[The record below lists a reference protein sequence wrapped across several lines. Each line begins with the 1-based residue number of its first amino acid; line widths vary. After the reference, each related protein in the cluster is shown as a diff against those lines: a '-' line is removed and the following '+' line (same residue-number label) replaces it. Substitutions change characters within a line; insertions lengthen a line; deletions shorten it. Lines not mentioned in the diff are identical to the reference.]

1 MAEPANCTLRP
12 LSTPPWPLLLVLAPV
27 PAEPSEAPAATP
39 REAED
44 GPLEMLLE
52 TLRSNAPALTRAE
65 LASASLGLKRA
76 YSISRLFSSASAM
89 ASFSDR

>member
-1 MAEPANCTLRP
+1 MAVPANCTLSP
-12 LSTPPWPLLLVLAPV
+12 LSTPPWPLLLALALV

-39 REAED
+39 RAADD
-44 GPLEMLLE
+44 GPPEMLLE
-52 TLRSNAPALTRAE
+52 TLRSSAPALTRCA

-89 ASFSDR
+89 ASRRDR